1 MKLCGFLSSKGFV
14 GKWFSSGR
22 DQLEQPKKYMDY
34 LINNSFL
41 QFLVDEKLKESV
53 TFLNGGELRLTN
65 LTELN
70 ARSARADYLVFD
82 EEAQALEAA
91 YRAGVSILSASELG
105 MVFHI
110 STPVKASIFEE
121 NYDRLR
127 RRELIHGEQF
137 IFSRRWDEA
146 GFLAKKREW
155 YEEQQK
161 ILPDWYFRQEHC
173 AEFTL
178 PLGGV
183 FQNVVYDVYD
193 LVDGEYILKLP
204 LILDKRV
211 VSGLDWNPVSGHWI
225 AGGQWLE
232 NMQGFL
238 VTHAFPIAVGYS
250 HELTEAAYEK
260 IKYYA
265 VHKRILAIEEG
276 GINEAFVRWFKE
288 WFGKDYKKRDV
299 NVRYE
304 EWDSSN
310 INKTNNAL
318 EMLDKT
324 IYVDRIRFPDLAK
337 QIEDCRWVAE
347 STKLELEKDPID
359 SPHAL
364 DAFLHAINRTLLKD
378 QGLRRFDWYGSS

>member
-1 MKLCGFLSSKGFV
+1 MALFLSSKGFA

-22 DQLEQPKKYMDY
+22 DQLAQPKKYMDY

-41 QFLVDEKLKESV
+41 QYLIKDKLKESV
-53 TFLNGGELRLTN
+53 TFLNGGELILTN

-70 ARSARADYLVFD
+70 ARSARADFLVYD
-82 EEAQALEAA
+82 EEAQAEVAA

-105 MVFHI
+105 MIFHI

-121 NYDRLR
+121 NHDRLR

-146 GFLAKKREW
+146 EFLAKKRDW
-155 YEEQQK
+155 YEEQKK

-193 LVDGEYILKLP
+193 NVKGEWILKLP

-232 NMQGFL
+232 NQQGFL
-238 VTHAFPIAVGYS
+238 VTHAFPIAVGYT
-250 HELTEAAYEK
+250 HELTQAAYCLL
-260 IKYYA
+260 YTSPSP
-265 VHKRILAIEEG
+265 
-276 GINEAFVRWFKE
+276 
-288 WFGKDYKKRDV
+288 RD
-299 NVRYE
+299 R
-304 EWDSSN
+304 S
-310 INKTNNAL
+310 
-318 EMLDKT
+318 
-324 IYVDRIRFPDLAK
+324 
-337 QIEDCRWVAE
+337 
-347 STKLELEKDPID
+347 
-359 SPHAL
+359 
-364 DAFLHAINRTLLKD
+364 
-378 QGLRRFDWYGSS
+378 